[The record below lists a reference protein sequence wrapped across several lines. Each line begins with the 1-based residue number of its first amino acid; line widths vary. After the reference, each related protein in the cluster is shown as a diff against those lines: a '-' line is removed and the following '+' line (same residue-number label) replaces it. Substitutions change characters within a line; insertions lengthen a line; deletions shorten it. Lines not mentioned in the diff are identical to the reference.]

1 MMEKLKDRI
10 KAILEDENYAGL
22 QIKNEDELRDKL
34 EKYDID
40 IDDYFK
46 TNKKLIRK
54 YPVNLNFTKTVLEIN
69 DEVASFLEKN
79 LDYYQFLLDQT
90 SDFIL
95 V

>member
-1 MMEKLKDRI
+1 MMEKLKERI

-54 YPVNLNFTKTVLEIN
+54 YPVHLNFTKTVLEIN